1 MTKANNQPPPR
12 DLDEELRIRIFERV
26 KAMNATVL
34 ARLST
39 VANDLESGSHR
50 AALGGL
56 DGIEK
61 QITTMRSLL
70 LLLP

>member
-1 MTKANNQPPPR
+1 MTEAIAHPQPLDIDEAIRLRVIERAKAINTQ
-12 DLDEELRIRIFERV
+12 L
-26 KAMNATVL
+26 L

-39 VANDLESGSHR
+39 AGEDLEAGGYL

-61 QITTMRSLL
+61 QSDTMRSLL
-70 LLLP
+70 LLLR

>member
-1 MTKANNQPPPR
+1 MKKPDKKRRPH
-12 DLDEELRIRIFERV
+12 DIDEELRLRVLERV
-26 KAMNATVL
+26 KTINANLL
-34 ARLST
+34 ARLSA
-39 VANDLESGSHR
+39 VANDLESDSHR